1 MGSSTKLFINNK
13 DQALYQSIEQIEQLV
28 RAKESPFLL
37 VYTNIIKEKYE
48 QFHEELKELSN
59 AKVFYAVKAN
69 PHPDIVKLLYELG
82 AGFEVASK
90 DELDL
95 VSSLD
100 IPPSKIVS
108 SNPIK
113 IPIFIESAYN
123 RNVNSFAFDSYTEIE
138 KLSQFAPGTNVYV
151 RLSVSNEGSE
161 WPLDKK
167 FGVDVEDAIALL
179 LEASRKNLK
188 PYGIAFHVGSQCNN
202 SATWVKAIEKSKIVW
217 ESVKNKGIELRSINI
232 GGGFPCRYTK
242 RVPSIREII
251 QAIKRSLKANF
262 SHEQD
267 IEIIAEPG
275 RVLVGEAGI
284 LVTTVIGKATR
295 AGQDWLYLD
304 AGVFNGLM
312 EVTGGI
318 KYQFIASRSGVAKKW
333 VLAGPSCDSMDIIA
347 KRVELPEL
355 EIGDKIYIIP
365 AGAYTTAYAS
375 EFDGFHIP
383 KVYLI

>member
-1 MGSSTKLFINNK
+1 MHSSTKVLISTIHK
-13 DQALYQSIEQIEQLV
+13 TSYQIIEQV
-28 RAKESPFLL
+28 ASAKETPFLIM
-37 VYTNIIKEKYE
+37 NINVIKESYE
-48 QFHEELKELSN
+48 QFHEELKELLD

-82 AGFEVASK
+82 AGFEIASK

-100 IPPSKIVS
+100 VPPSKIVS
-108 SNPIK
+108 SNPVK
-113 IPIFIESAYN
+113 TPSFIESAYA
-123 RNVNSFAFDSYTEIE
+123 RKVTFFAFDSHAEIE

-151 RLSVSNEGSE
+151 RLSVSNTGSE

-167 FGVDVEDAIALL
+167 FGVDVEDAIVLL
-179 LEASRKNLK
+179 LEAGRKNLK
-188 PYGIAFHVGSQCNN
+188 PYGIAFHVGSQC
-202 SATWVKAIEKSKIVW
+202 SSPATWVNAIEKSRIVW

-232 GGGFPCRYTK
+232 GGGFPCQHTK
-242 RVPSIREII
+242 PVPSITEII
-251 QAIKRSLKANF
+251 QTIKGSLKANF

-267 IEIIAEPG
+267 IEIIVEPG
-275 RVLVGEAGI
+275 RALVGEAGI

-304 AGVFNGLM
+304 VGVFNGLM
-312 EVTGGI
+312 EATGGI
-318 KYQFIASRSGVAKKW
+318 KYQFVTSNNGAVKRW
-333 VLAGPSCDSMDIIA
+333 VLAGPSCDSMDIIT
-347 KRVELPEL
+347 KSVKLPEL
-355 EIGDKIYIIP
+355 EIGDKIYVIP

-383 KVYLI
+383 RAYLV

>member
-1 MGSSTKLFINNK
+1 MHSLTKVLINTAHK
-13 DQALYQSIEQIEQLV
+13 TLYQVIEQIASTRET
-28 RAKESPFLL
+28 PLL
-37 VYTNIIKEKYE
+37 IMNTNVIRDRYE
-48 QFHEELKELSN
+48 QFHEELRELSN
-59 AKVFYAVKAN
+59 VKVFYAVKAN

-100 IPPSKIVS
+100 IPPSKIVL
-108 SNPIK
+108 SNPVK
-113 IPIFIESAYN
+113 IPTFIESAYN
-123 RNVNSFAFDSYTEIE
+123 RNVNSFTFDSYTEID
-138 KLSQFAPGTNVYV
+138 KLSQLAAGSNVYV
-151 RLSVSNEGSE
+151 RLLVPNTGSE

-167 FGVDVEDAIALL
+167 FGVDVEDAITLL

-188 PYGIAFHVGSQCNN
+188 PYGIAFHVGSQC
-202 SATWVKAIEKSKIVW
+202 SSPATWIRAIEKTKIVW

-242 RVPSIREII
+242 RVPSIGETI
-251 QAIKRSLKANF
+251 QAIKGSLKANF

-267 IEIIAEPG
+267 IEIIVEPG
-275 RVLVGEAGI
+275 RALVGEAGI

-295 AGQDWLYLD
+295 TGQDWLYLD
-304 AGVFNGLM
+304 VGVFNGLM
-312 EVTGGI
+312 EVMGGI
-318 KYQFIASRSGVAKKW
+318 KYRFITSNSGAVKSW
-333 VLAGPSCDSMDIIA
+333 VLAGPSCDSMDTIA

-355 EIGDKIYIIP
+355 EIGGKIYIIP